1 MVCGLHIIFNIIWEL
16 SAPTTVKITDIT
28 TNDITIHQYLYECE
42 LNIPFEYIYH
52 IIIYILIIFVNRVV
66 DILIIVVLLL
76 YGVII
81 SWESRDIQRE
91 YNQSIALSLSIGT
104 ILLLGAISVPFDFTV
119 FKDNKTGIVWFRLA
133 GIYIFFSI
141 NI

>member
-1 MVCGLHIIFNIIWEL
+1 M
-16 SAPTTVKITDIT
+16 
-28 TNDITIHQYLYECE
+28 
-42 LNIPFEYIYH
+42 
-52 IIIYILIIFVNRVV
+52 
-66 DILIIVVLLL
+66 